1 MKTRT
6 AFKLTAFAG
15 LIIYLFAFIA
25 TSKPYPSDPCY
36 TKLSEWWQ
44 KKDSSITFHTFLTLQ
59 PTDSVVIFSDST
71 LLIDWNNIS
80 DSVCKITKESCLK
93 SGAVVLIVNR
103 QDTVISHRDTKY
115 GKKIFS
121 KKCL

>member
-1 MKTRT
+1 MKPKT

-15 LIIYLFAFIA
+15 LLIYLFAFIA
-25 TSKPYPSDPCY
+25 TSKPYPIDPCY
-36 TKLSEWWQ
+36 AKLSDWWY
-44 KKDSSITFHTFLTLQ
+44 KKDSSITYHSFLTLQ
-59 PTDSVVIFSDST
+59 PTDSVIIFADST

-80 DSVCKITKESCLK
+80 DSICKITKENCLK
-93 SGAVVLIVNR
+93 NGAVVLIVNR

>member
-1 MKTRT
+1 MKTKT
-6 AFKLTAFAG
+6 ALKLTSFAG
-15 LIIYLFAFIA
+15 LIIYFFAFIA
-25 TSKPYPSDPCY
+25 TSKPQPTDPCY
-36 TKLSEWWQ
+36 AKLYDWWNN
-44 KKDSSITFHTFLTLQ
+44 KDSSITYHSFLTFER
-59 PTDSVVIFSDST
+59 TDSVIIFADSA

-93 SGAVVLIVNR
+93 TGAVVLIVNR